1 MNKNDDI
8 EKLLDNLPDFVRQT
22 LNTHSNKE
30 NLLEIILDFG
40 RRPEAR
46 FTIGSEYLSRKVIS
60 WQDLDF
66 LLKRISQFDNENRA
80 GIERTLHR
88 ISCVRNRQSLV
99 NGLTCRIGRAISG
112 TICIIR
118 DLLEFNQSILILGQP
133 GSGKTTI
140 IREIARILSNEMQ
153 KRVVIIDTSN
163 EIAGDSDISHP
174 GIGRSRRLQVS
185 ATDLQYEVMIEAVE
199 NHMPEVI
206 IIDEIGTELEALAA
220 RTISEKGI
228 QLIGTTHG
236 NNLKNLIKNPLLT
249 NLIGGVQYVIL
260 SDEEAKKRRTQ
271 KSILERKALPT
282 FQIAIEINQRNQWI
296 IHQDIEKSVDLI
308 LRKKYHFAQ
317 TRELDNNKKMY
328 IGYKRFK
335 SDQLTISRHSNLNW
349 FLPYNTWKTLN
360 CYNKIHLRLSG
371 SKKFSIYNLSFSN
384 NLMCEAFYN
393 LERDF
398 TFTNFVKKADVI
410 IALKKHLRKNARLR
424 KLSKQY
430 YIQIY
435 ILDHK
440 SLYQIIKL
448 LKLLT

>member
-8 EKLLDNLPDFVRQT
+8 EKLLSNLPYFIRQIIQ
-22 LNTHSNKE
+22 NHPNRE
-30 NLLEIILDFG
+30 NLLELILDFG

-46 FTIGSEYLSRKVIS
+46 FTKGSEYVSRKIIS

-66 LLKRISQFDNENRA
+66 FLKRISQFDNENRA
-80 GIERTLHR
+80 GIDRTLHR
-88 ISCVRNRQSLV
+88 ISCIRNRQSMI
-99 NGLTCRIGRAISG
+99 NGLTCRIGRSISG

-153 KRVVIIDTSN
+153 KRVIIIDTSN
-163 EIAGDSDISHP
+163 EIAGNSDISHP
-174 GIGRSRRLQVS
+174 GIGKSRRLQVS
-185 ATDLQYEVMIEAVE
+185 ATALQYEVMIEAVE

-206 IIDEIGTELEALAA
+206 IIDEIGTELEVLAA

-236 NNLKNLIKNPLLT
+236 NNLKNLIKNPSLT
-249 NLIGGVQYVIL
+249 NLIGGIQYVIL

-271 KSILERKALPT
+271 KSILERKALPA
-282 FQIAIEINQRNQWI
+282 FQIAIEIKQKQQWI
-296 IHQDIEKSVDLI
+296 IHQDIEKSIDLI
-308 LRKKYHFAQ
+308 LRKKYFFAQ
-317 TRELDNNKKMY
+317 TRKLDNNKNIY

-335 SDQLTISRHSNLNW
+335 LDQHIVSRHSNLNW
-349 FLPYNTWKTLN
+349 FLPYNTWKIVN
-360 CYNKIHLRLSG
+360 YSNKTHLRLSG
-371 SKKFSIYNLSFSN
+371 SKQLSIYNLSFSN
-384 NLMCEAFYN
+384 NLMREAFYN
-393 LERDF
+393 LEKKF
-398 TFTNFVKKADVI
+398 TFTNFVKKADII
-410 IALKKHLRKNARLR
+410 IALKKHLKRNAKLK

-430 YIQIY
+430 YVQIY

-440 SLYQIIKL
+440 SIYQVAKL
-448 LKLLT
+448 IRLLR